1 MFRIW
6 IASGWLLH
14 QAENPTVWISVCLM
28 GSMRLP
34 AWKRHH
40 FDMRCA
46 PLDTGSADT
55 GKCHKGNKPP
65 SLAVHSAPAPART
78 PFPGAA
84 AGLRAPQPAW
94 LQQHFRRTQRE
105 VWVEG
110 PQLPPRTQPPWWIDL
125 NDEGTQTVWYALFLS
140 INCPHVLWSLYRR
153 YCSLSSSKLY
163 FTLLPFLLFIL

>member
-84 AGLRAPQPAW
+84 AGPRAPQPAW